1 MDSGA
6 AQQPQEA
13 APGGDTRHQR
23 SKLIDKIEMMGQD
36 ILSNAQES
44 INTIEDMK
52 VKMHED
58 KVSMMKAVEDLTDN
72 ELSVQNNIKKLEVEN
87 DKIKQ

>member
-1 MDSGA
+1 
-6 AQQPQEA
+6 
-13 APGGDTRHQR
+13 
-23 SKLIDKIEMMGQD
+23 
-36 ILSNAQES
+36 
-44 INTIEDMK
+44 MK

>member
-1 MDSGA
+1 
-6 AQQPQEA
+6 
-13 APGGDTRHQR
+13 
-23 SKLIDKIEMMGQD
+23 
-36 ILSNAQES
+36 
-44 INTIEDMK
+44 MK

-58 KVSMMKAVEDLTDN
+58 KVSMMKTVEDLTDN

>member
-1 MDSGA
+1 
-6 AQQPQEA
+6 
-13 APGGDTRHQR
+13 
-23 SKLIDKIEMMGQD
+23 
-36 ILSNAQES
+36 
-44 INTIEDMK
+44 MK
-52 VKMHED
+52 VKMHDD

>member
-1 MDSGA
+1 
-6 AQQPQEA
+6 
-13 APGGDTRHQR
+13 
-23 SKLIDKIEMMGQD
+23 
-36 ILSNAQES
+36 
-44 INTIEDMK
+44 MK

-72 ELSVQNNIKKLEVEN
+72 ELTVQNNIKKLEVEN